1 MISSCCKHGG
11 GDDDLSG
18 NLLEI
23 GVIEIEISVAP
34 CHDDPMRST
43 LLHRSRDEVVRVK
56 DNLQHGAAPPG
67 VVVELRTIRI
77 PLDTNTITPDQDTC
91 SSGRVQPVE

>member
-23 GVIEIEISVAP
+23 GVIEIEIAVAP
-34 CHDDPMRST
+34 
-43 LLHRSRDEVVRVK
+43 
-56 DNLQHGAAPPG
+56 
-67 VVVELRTIRI
+67 
-77 PLDTNTITPDQDTC
+77 
-91 SSGRVQPVE
+91 